1 MIERRLR
8 LSVRIPVTVGA
19 LVLAVAA
26 ALLPPVGFAQSMLSA
41 GPVIR
46 VDSRTFDFGQVQQS
60 NHYSHKFTISNGGTA
75 PLAITK
81 IDVSCGCTA
90 AIASDSLLAPGQSTT
105 LEITFSSKDFE
116 GEQSKGVTVFTNDPA
131 EPRLDLLIKADV
143 KPFVRVSDRVL
154 DFTVVQRGDNRTLT
168 ATLEAD
174 AGLGFAV
181 SEVGD
186 SADEYVT
193 WKIVPI
199 PGKEGA
205 GNVDKVRVEATIRQD
220 APLGRFLKRVPLS
233 LTHPR
238 RASESLDVRGLLYSY
253 FLIEKPVVNF
263 LPLKPSKVATRTVEI
278 ETDGSK
284 PYKILSV
291 VSPSELFLGRLEQ
304 KGTTTLLHLEFS
316 APGEAGKFGEEIK
329 LLTDDPAQPE
339 IILKVNATVRA

>member
-8 LSVRIPVTVGA
+8 RSVTTLSLTTF
-19 LVLAVAA
+19 VLGLFAT
-26 ALLPPVGFAQSMLSA
+26 LLPGVGSAQDLLSA

-46 VDSRTFDFGQVQQS
+46 VDARTFDFGQVQQS
-60 NHYSHKFTISNGGTA
+60 NHYSHKFTLSNGGTA

-131 EPRLDLLIKADV
+131 EPRLDLVIKADV
-143 KPFVRVSDRVL
+143 KPFVRVSDRML
-154 DFTVVQRGDNRTLT
+154 DFTVVQRGEKRTLV
-168 ATLEAD
+168 AYLEAD

-181 SEVGD
+181 DDVGE

-193 WKIVPI
+193 WKIVPMQ
-199 PGKEGA
+199 GQEGVDS
-205 GNVDKVRVEATIRQD
+205 VDKVRVEATIRSD

-233 LTHPR
+233 LKHPR

-263 LPLKPSKVATRTVEI
+263 LPLKPGKVASRTVEI
-278 ETDGSK
+278 ESDGSK

-291 VSPSELFLGRLEQ
+291 VSPSAQFVGRLEP
-304 KGTTTLLHLEFS
+304 KGKITLLHLEFR
-316 APGEAGKFGEEIK
+316 APDEAGKFHEEIK
-329 LLTDDPAQPE
+329 LATDDPAQTE
-339 IILKVNATVRA
+339 IILKVSATVRP

>member
-8 LSVRIPVTVGA
+8 LSGTPTVVVA
-19 LVLAVAA
+19 LLGLAA
-26 ALLPPVGFAQSMLSA
+26 ALLPQVGLAQNLLSA

-46 VDSRTFDFGQVQQS
+46 VDARTFDFGQVQQS

-143 KPFVRVSDRVL
+143 KPFVRVSDRML
-154 DFTVVQRGDNRTLT
+154 DFTVVQRGEKRTLV
-168 ATLEAD
+168 AYLEAD

-181 SEVGD
+181 SEVGE

-193 WKIVPI
+193 WNIVPM
-199 PGKEGA
+199 PGKEGTDS
-205 GNVDKVRVEATIRQD
+205 VDKVRVEATIRQD
-220 APLGRFLKRVPLS
+220 APLGRFLKRVPLT
-233 LTHPR
+233 LKHPR
-238 RASESLDVRGLLYSY
+238 RTSESLDVRGLLYSY

-263 LPLKPSKVATRTVEI
+263 LPLKPDKVASRTVEI
-278 ETDGSK
+278 ESDGSK

-291 VSPSELFLGRLEQ
+291 VSPSEHFVGKLEA
-304 KGTTTLLHLEFS
+304 KGKITLLHLEFR
-316 APGEAGKFGEEIK
+316 APGQPGKFHEDIK
-329 LLTDDPAQPE
+329 LVTDDPAQPE
-339 IILKVNATVRA
+339 ILLKVNATVRP